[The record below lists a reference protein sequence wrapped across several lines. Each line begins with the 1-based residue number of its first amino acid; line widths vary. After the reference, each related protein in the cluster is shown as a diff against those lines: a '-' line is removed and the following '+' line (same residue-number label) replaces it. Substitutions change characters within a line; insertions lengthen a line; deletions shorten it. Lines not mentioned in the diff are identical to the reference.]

1 MRRRLRKSCDSPPT
15 LSLDELV
22 LLEWTTPLVEQL
34 RKVYDGLIGANAGS
48 LDARLGVTE
57 LPTVYDI
64 APGWIGTS
72 KRDGYEASEIAGD
85 TALTA
90 AKTFG
95 INVVSGTQDE
105 WD

>member
-1 MRRRLRKSCDSPPT
+1 M
-15 LSLDELV
+15 
-22 LLEWTTPLVEQL
+22 
-34 RKVYDGLIGANAGS
+34 
-48 LDARLGVTE
+48 GVTE

-105 WD
+105 WDSCPTSPATAAATPRLWPVWGSDALWIYDLPSA